1 MNEHLSLS
9 ELNGLIREALEMNFV
24 EGVWVVAEIASL
36 RTAGAGHA
44 YFELV
49 EKTGDKVH
57 AKIRAN
63 CWSYTYRQIASEFFR
78 TTGQTLDAGL
88 KVLLYVELSF
98 HEVFGLSLNIKG
110 IDSAYTLG
118 DMARRKQEVIE
129 RLTKERLLDQ
139 NKALELPLVVQNIAI
154 ISSEGAAG
162 YEDFMEQLSSNDY
175 GIKFYTD
182 LYQASMQGEK
192 TSSEVTSALL
202 DIQAAG
208 KDYDAVVIIR
218 GGGSNIDLNAFDSY
232 EIAKAIAVYQ
242 FPVLSGIGH
251 ERDESVVDI
260 VSNQAFKTPT
270 AVAQFIID
278 TAADLLY
285 NLDQFKQELKELVEN
300 RVAEEK
306 HGMERMVTVLER
318 QGYEMIQKQK
328 ELLAKT
334 HQSLPLFT
342 KEMLQGKRQVLSN
355 LFSKVSE
362 GVLTELKEKDKD
374 LLRTAFKIKSK
385 TQEIIKGEQQE
396 LIRKEQFVRL
406 NDPVRL
412 LEKGYSLTYFKGK
425 IIKSSDKVK
434 RGDEIEMKLKTGS
447 IKAEVK

>member
-1 MNEHLSLS
+1 MNERFSLS
-9 ELNGLIREALEMNFV
+9 ELNGLIREALEINFV

-44 YFELV
+44 YLELV
-49 EKTGDKVH
+49 EKEGDKVH

-88 KVLLYVELSF
+88 KILLYAELSF

-110 IDSAYTLG
+110 IDSTYTLG
-118 DMARRKQEVIE
+118 DMARRKQEVID
-129 RLTKERLLDQ
+129 RLTKERLIGQ
-139 NKALELPLVVQNIAI
+139 NKTLDLPLVVQDIAV

-162 YEDFMEQLSSNDY
+162 YEDFMQQLSNNEY
-175 GIKFYTD
+175 GIRFNTD
-182 LYQASMQGEK
+182 LFQASMQGEK
-192 TSSEVTSALL
+192 TSTEVTSALL
-202 DIQAAG
+202 NIQSAG
-208 KDYDAVVIIR
+208 KDYDAIVIIR

-232 EIAKAIAVYQ
+232 DIAKAIALYQ

-278 TAADLLY
+278 TAADLIY
-285 NLDQFKQELKELVEN
+285 NLDQFKQELKDLIEN
-300 RVAEEK
+300 KVGEEK
-306 HGMERMVTVLER
+306 HGIERMVTVLDR

-328 ELLAKT
+328 GLLMRT

-342 KEMLQGKRQVLSN
+342 KEILQGKRELLSS

-374 LLRTAFKIKSK
+374 LLKVTFKIKSK
-385 TQEIIKGEQQE
+385 TQEIIKDEQRE
-396 LIRKEQFVRL
+396 LVQKEQFVRL
-406 NDPVRL
+406 NDPFRL

-434 RGDEIEMKLKTGS
+434 SGDEIVLKLKTGS